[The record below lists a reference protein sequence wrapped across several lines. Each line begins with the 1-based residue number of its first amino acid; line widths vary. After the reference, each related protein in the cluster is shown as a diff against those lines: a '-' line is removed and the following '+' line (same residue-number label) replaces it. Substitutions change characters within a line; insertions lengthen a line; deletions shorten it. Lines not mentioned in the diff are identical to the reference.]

1 MRLLL
6 VDGHY
11 YAYRSFYAIRHLTNS
26 KGQPT
31 NAVFGYAKA
40 LKRMLVDLKP
50 DRMAVVFDE
59 GPPQAR
65 LDLLPSY
72 KAQREETPE
81 ALEIQ
86 FPKIMQ
92 LIEALGFPQVSLYG
106 EEADDLMAS
115 YAREALEA
123 GWDVVLATKD
133 KDLMQLV
140 SERCHVYQPGNDGHE
155 LLGPAEIRGKWG
167 VEPNQIVDLLR
178 LMGDTS
184 DNIPGV
190 PGVGPKTAAV
200 LIQQFS
206 TVENLLNH
214 LDEVKS
220 EKTRA
225 ALEASRERIVQN
237 MALFQLRDRLELPQS
252 LEKFELK
259 PSLNKQVALFREL
272 EFKSMLKEAEEM
284 LERNSVKQGELF

>member
-1 MRLLL
+1 M
-6 VDGHY
+6 DGHY